1 MSELERSP
9 RVSARSADRV
19 VALPLAALPR
29 RLISVGYEA
38 LLLAAVLFVANF
50 LLLPVVSAGHRGSAL
65 TVPDLPTRVLLFC
78 AVLAI
83 AGGYFTASWT
93 AGRRTLPMKTWRM
106 RIVDLRGAPLTYK
119 TALVRYLAAWIG
131 PGLALLIYALLR
143 GRGLGAVALVMLG
156 LNYVAAFFDPEKQ
169 FLHDRVAGTRILE
182 DR

>member
-1 MSELERSP
+1 
-9 RVSARSADRV
+9 
-19 VALPLAALPR
+19 
-29 RLISVGYEA
+29 
-38 LLLAAVLFVANF
+38 
-50 LLLPVVSAGHRGSAL
+50 
-65 TVPDLPTRVLLFC
+65 
-78 AVLAI
+78 
-83 AGGYFTASWT
+83 
-93 AGRRTLPMKTWRM
+93 M

-143 GRGLGAVALVMLG
+143 GRGFGAVALVMLG